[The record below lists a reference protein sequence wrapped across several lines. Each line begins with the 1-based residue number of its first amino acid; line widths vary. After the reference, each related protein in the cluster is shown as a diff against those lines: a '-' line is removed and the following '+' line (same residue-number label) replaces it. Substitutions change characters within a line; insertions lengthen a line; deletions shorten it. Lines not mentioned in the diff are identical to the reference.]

1 MNTMKNLCFLIIFFC
16 NIGYIYAQ
24 SLTNSS
30 SDKNKNLEII
40 FPQHS
45 IKTNFLVDSTG
56 CNISNLI
63 DKLETGI
70 TPLYDLISLESN
82 LGSAIALKQNSSR
95 PAIDIFTTD
104 SNAYF
109 IRARKTLGFGFN
121 GQDLSR
127 ITFSVKSDGTIYSA
141 NSQLTLSDE
150 THKQNIA
157 TVSGVLASLREVN
170 PVSYTLNI
178 GGNEDLEQ
186 TTTRMTTSTS
196 VLSDNNEITP
206 AVQALIDAESN
217 RPKYGFVAQD
227 IAQIFPNVVYTLPS
241 GEKAIAYQELI
252 PVLVS
257 AIQELDAANDSL
269 IARIEKLENDSDIPR
284 NQAPAALQEAV
295 ISGDVALLQNTP
307 NPFDNST
314 VIAYRLPEG
323 TATAM
328 IIICDMTGKL
338 LQSYPLPIQKNDGSI
353 SVQAGSFAPGIYLY
367 SLLVDGVQVDTRQ
380 MIINK

>member
-16 NIGYIYAQ
+16 NIGYLYAQ

-30 SDKNKNLEII
+30 SDENKNLEII

-121 GQDLSR
+121 GHDLSR

-284 NQAPAALQEAV
+284 NLAPAALQEAV